1 MLPVNFL
8 INDKPCCKTYKIISY
23 LWANPLLLDSDKFS
37 TVNVLMGLKFNHS
50 RTKVQQMADF
60 IKQAITVNE
69 YKVGEKLPSINFL
82 SKKYNVSRDTVF
94 KALMMLK
101 EKGII
106 DSIQGK
112 NYYVLNRST
121 RIFLLLDE
129 YTPFKEALY
138 NSLVKKLPESF
149 TVDLWFHQYN
159 ENLFNTIVN
168 EAAGKYNRYI
178 VMNYDNE
185 KFSEVLEKISNDRL
199 LLLDFGK
206 FDKKDYSYVCQD
218 FDESFY
224 HALESLKK
232 ELSRYQK
239 LIFIFNKHH
248 KHPRSSKIYFSRFC
262 EDNGFDF
269 EILDEIKETT
279 PIQRNHCYLAI
290 KQTDVVKIVKQARSN
305 NMTMGKDFGLIAY
318 NENPFYEVIG
328 DGVCSISVDFD
339 LMGSLA
345 ADFALTGEKIQ
356 LYLPT
361 NVYRRNSI

>member
-1 MLPVNFL
+1 M
-8 INDKPCCKTYKIISY
+8 S
-23 LWANPLLLDSDKFS
+23 
-37 TVNVLMGLKFNHS
+37 LKFNHS
-50 RTKVQQMADF
+50 TTKVQQLADY
-60 IKQAITVNE
+60 IRQSITVNE

-82 SKKYNVSRDTVF
+82 SQKYNVSRDTVF
-94 KALMMLK
+94 KALTMLK
-101 EKGII
+101 DKGMI

-112 NYYVLNRST
+112 NYYVLNQST
-121 RIFLLLDE
+121 HIFLLLDE

-138 NSLVKKLPESF
+138 NSLIKKLPESF

-159 ENLFNTIVN
+159 ESLFNTIVN
-168 EAAGKYNRYI
+168 EACGKYNRYI

-185 KFSEVLEKISNDRL
+185 IFSEVLKKINKDRL
-199 LLLDFGK
+199 LLIDFGK
-206 FDKKDYSYVCQD
+206 FDKKDYAYICQD

-224 HALESLKK
+224 RALELLKK
-232 ELSRYQK
+232 ELSGYKK
-239 LIFIFNKHH
+239 LAFVFNKYH
-248 KHPRSSKIYFSRFC
+248 KHPQSSKIFFSRFC
-262 EDNGFDF
+262 KDNGFDF

-279 PIQRNHCYLAI
+279 PIQRNYCYLVI
-290 KQTDVVKIVKQARSN
+290 KQTDVVKIVKQARST
-305 NMTMGKDFGLIAY
+305 NMKMGKDFGLIAY

-356 LYLPT
+356 RYLPT